1 MPGFPTTGMLMF
13 LSYQVLGV
21 ICYTGTDNAYIH
33 SLTPG
38 AKYDTKAQ
46 EAPERGI
53 QWTQCP

>member
-1 MPGFPTTGMLMF
+1 MF

-21 ICYTGTDNAYIH
+21 ICYTGTDNAYSH

-46 EAPERGI
+46 EAPERGT